1 MAVKF
6 EKLSESK
13 YFLDV
18 RGYVCPHPQMYTK
31 KAMEK
36 MPTEACLE
44 VVLDNPSSCESI
56 FDLCKIEG
64 YKIVEYNEEGGVF
77 RFLICRG

>member
-36 MPTEACLE
+36 IPRDACLE

-64 YKIVEYNEEGGVF
+64 YKIVDYKEEGGVF
-77 RFLICRG
+77 RFQLCKE